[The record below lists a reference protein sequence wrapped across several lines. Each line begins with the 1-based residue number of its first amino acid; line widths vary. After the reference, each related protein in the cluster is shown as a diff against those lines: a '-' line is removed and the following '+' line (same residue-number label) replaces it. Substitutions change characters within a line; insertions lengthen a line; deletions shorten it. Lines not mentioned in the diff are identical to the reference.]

1 MKQPFLWVLIV
12 CLCWTPSTL
21 TAQQTGSIE
30 GVVLDEATE
39 APIAD
44 VSVVLIAT
52 QPNFLFGDILH
63 GTLFCDNFVTFMVYF
78 RLSRVTRFTEMSL
91 NKNVTNWRSNEEVFP
106 TRCYMSIV
114 E

>member
-1 MKQPFLWVLIV
+1 MKQSLLWGLIV
-12 CLCWTPSTL
+12 CLCWTLSTP
-21 TAQQTGSIE
+21 TAQQTGRIE

-39 APIAD
+39 ASIAD
-44 VSVVLIAT
+44 VSVVLGAT
-52 QPNFLFGDILH
+52 QLNFLFRDMLH
-63 GTLFCDNFVTFMVYF
+63 STLFCDKVVTFVVYF
-78 RLSRVTRFTEMSL
+78 RLSSVIRFTEMSL